1 MSKYLIHLILVVVS
15 AVSATDSYFDSD
27 YKLIPFVD
35 WFDDR
40 YAADN
45 YTDWNVPQGI
55 ENGLSDGFEEFIG
68 SRTKLEA
75 LTWFLTFTVM
85 ARHTA
90 YSPYIWFTNWSL
102 HMTNIALILSV
113 YANRYQNT

>member
-1 MSKYLIHLILVVVS
+1 MSKHLIHLFFFFVSVVS
-15 AVSATDSYFDSD
+15 ARDPYFDSD
-27 YKLIPFVD
+27 YKFIPMVN

-85 ARHTA
+85 TRHNA
-90 YSPYIWFTNWSL
+90 YSPYVWFTMWSL
-102 HMTNIALILSV
+102 HMTNIAMLLSG
-113 YANRYQNT
+113 YANRYQHT